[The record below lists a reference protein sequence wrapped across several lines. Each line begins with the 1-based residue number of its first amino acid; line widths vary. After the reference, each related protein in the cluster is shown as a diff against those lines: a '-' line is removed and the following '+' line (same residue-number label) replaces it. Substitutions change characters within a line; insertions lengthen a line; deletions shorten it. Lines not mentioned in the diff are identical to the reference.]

1 MKEYTLKRLN
11 IFVNT
16 SSINWSY

>member
-1 MKEYTLKRLN
+1 MMEYTLKRLN

-16 SSINWSY
+16 NSINWNC